1 MLHAHPHHRKPAPDV
16 GKWFPKRQK
25 EANAQ
30 TVSLEPNNS
39 PAWIPLFNIR
49 ARRLLLRAE
58 LGPQEP
64 LLVKA
69 GSNAF

>member
-1 MLHAHPHHRKPAPDV
+1 MLHAHPHHRKLKPDV
-16 GKWFPKRQK
+16 GKGFPKRQK
-25 EANAQ
+25 EASTQ
-30 TVSLEPNNS
+30 TMSLEPNNS

-69 GSNAF
+69 